1 MTKNKLYTLILIAC
15 FLGYSWL
22 FFFDFVSHLNSDH
35 DFTVCLFKR
44 ITTIPCPSCG
54 TTRAVDSFFKGNI
67 LTSLYL
73 NPFGIIVAG
82 IMLIAPGWIAFD
94 YFTKRQSFYD
104 FYIKTET
111 IIRTKK
117 VAILLIILV
126 ILNWIWNI
134 NKQI

>member
-1 MTKNKLYTLILIAC
+1 MTKNKLYTLTLIAC
-15 FLGYSWL
+15 FFGYSWL
-22 FFFDFVSHLNSDH
+22 LFFDFISHSHSDY
-35 DFTVCLFKR
+35 DFTVCVFKR

-54 TTRAVDSFFKGNI
+54 TSRAVNSFFKGNI

-104 FYIKTET
+104 FYIKTEK

-117 VAILLIILV
+117 VAILLVILV
-126 ILNWIWNI
+126 IINWIWNI